1 MFFHRKGDRF
11 IDKAHDLWT
20 DSGELAKT
28 GATQANGFI
37 HRKPMA
43 ATLLAVGAGLC
54 LGMVYGGLRNLAAAA
69 VVPKRR
75 AAAPAKP
82 RAGRAARR

>member
-11 IDKAHDLWT
+11 IEKAHDLWT
-20 DSGELAKT
+20 DSGELART

-43 ATLLAVGAGLC
+43 ATLLGVGAGLC
-54 LGMVYGGLRNLAAAA
+54 LGMVYGGLRNVASAAIPQRRTAA
-69 VVPKRR
+69 V
-75 AAAPAKP
+75 AKP
-82 RAGRAARR
+82 KARRTARR